1 MAQRESADRSNDG
14 KRSLL
19 PPPLPLP
26 LSASASC
33 SVVQCMRDA
42 VVGIASD
49 NGDDESSEESTAKDD
64 DDDDDDDDED
74 DDDDTDADAN
84 ATAAANFGGSGV
96 TSSKKTY
103 CHGDEIGEWC
113 MSRFQLPPPPPA
125 AAPAANDNRRSLA
138 WRSRLLGG
146 T

>member
-1 MAQRESADRSNDG
+1 MNGDKLSFAQVKQRLRSHG
-14 KRSLL
+14 TARRRQVTLTMTRR
-19 PPPLPLP
+19 LPLDGGYK
-26 LSASASC
+26 ARR
-33 SVVQCMRDA
+33 V
-42 VVGIASD
+42 IASD
-49 NGDDESSEESTAKDD
+49 DDVDDIEEEDEE